1 MTWRGMRDILKNVKR
16 GIERYTILFLGS
28 KKALHYSHLNRR
40 VSYEVY
46 FAVTKVPT

>member
-28 KKALHYSHLNRR
+28 KKALHYSHLN
-40 VSYEVY
+40 SC
-46 FAVTKVPT
+46 PPPLP

>member
-28 KKALHYSHLNRR
+28 KKALHYSHLNTRWYSEW
-40 VSYEVY
+40 VSLI
-46 FAVTKVPT
+46 